1 MQRSHRTSQPLR
13 FLLIG
18 ALATLTH
25 LACALALAW
34 GVPELSVYLVNGA
47 AFAVAFLVSFYGHT
61 YVTFRRG
68 GSMAKFL
75 LVALAGFG
83 LNNLL
88 LLGGKRAGLAEEL
101 ALVLAIGLVP
111 VFTYIASSLWAFS
124 ANKPPAL
131 GR

>member
-1 MQRSHRTSQPLR
+1 MQRSYRPPQPLR
-13 FLLIG
+13 FLIIG

-25 LACALALAW
+25 LVCALALAW
-34 GVPELSVYLVNGA
+34 SAPDLSVYLINAV
-47 AFAVAFLVSFYGHT
+47 AFAIAFLVSFYGHT

-68 GSMAKFL
+68 GSMARFL

-88 LLGGKRAGLAEEL
+88 LHGGKRAGLAQEV

-124 ANKPPAL
+124 AKKPPAV